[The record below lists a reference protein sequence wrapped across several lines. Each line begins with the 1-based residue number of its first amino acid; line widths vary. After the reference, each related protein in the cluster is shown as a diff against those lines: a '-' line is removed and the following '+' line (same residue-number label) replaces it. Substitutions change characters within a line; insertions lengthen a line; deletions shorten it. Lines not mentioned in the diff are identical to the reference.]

1 MLCFLINLSHTVP
14 DVILHPL
21 WVPSTYYD
29 KEQVKNEYVTE
40 LLSETYCAFHRKCC
54 TFEAS
59 HFRDITGK
67 CTLLSKK
74 VISAAF
80 TNLAFPNTL
89 ILVLHSN
96 VFSSQNG

>member
-40 LLSETYCAFHRKCC
+40 LLSETY
-54 TFEAS
+54 
-59 HFRDITGK
+59 
-67 CTLLSKK
+67 
-74 VISAAF
+74 
-80 TNLAFPNTL
+80 
-89 ILVLHSN
+89 
-96 VFSSQNG
+96 